1 MKKSKRLISL
11 FSLLL
16 CAVMM
21 LTMVGCAD
29 LDVEAPN
36 VENVQVDTTKAQLYV
51 ANWNGGFGTEWLS
64 NSAKRFEEKYKDVE
78 FIPGTKGVQIL
89 ISNSKTPAGTWL
101 DTADSSINEVF
112 FTEHFTYGDFV
123 SKGAALDITDVV
135 TDELSASTVLQSITG
150 STIDMG
156 DTGTVADKLTEQQNK
171 YYNVDGKYYA
181 LPHYMGSM
189 GIVYDIDLFEDE
201 RLYFAAD
208 KNNGNN
214 GFIIRDDDVRSNGPD
229 GVAGTNDDGLPA
241 TFDEFY
247 ALCEYMKEKSI
258 VPLTWSVSAYMNKL
272 LAGLY
277 AQNAGYEEY
286 MLNYTFNGT
295 SNTLL
300 DDNLQPMGSV
310 EITPENGY
318 MLARQ
323 EGLYASLDF
332 IYNIITKELY
342 GAQYCFSTA
351 LTHLE
356 MQEEFLKSRFNAKPD
371 IAMLVEGNWWENEA
385 NAVWTEMENTPGAS
399 KSERNIGFLPLPFLN
414 ESLVGTK
421 RTLVDDTYSAVFIKS
436 GIAEEKIPLAKL
448 FVQFTSTEAE
458 LQQYTV
464 TVGQPRNFVYE
475 LTDEQYEGLST
486 FQKSVWNLKKEAN
499 VVYPYSDS
507 PLFEAYPSAFKY
519 ENYFNSSYM
528 GISYAQPYQDFY
540 KASASGLDAL
550 QYWLG
555 HISLTSKSAWEAAYG
570 PNYGS

>member
-29 LDVEAPN
+29 LEVEAPN

-229 GVAGTNDDGLPA
+229 GIAGTDDDGLPA

>member
-1 MKKSKRLISL
+1 MKKCRKIVSLI
-11 FSLLL
+11 SLLL

-21 LTMVGCAD
+21 FAMTGCED
-29 LDVEAPN
+29 LN
-36 VENVQVDTTKAQLYV
+36 VEQPDMGNVQVDSTKAQLYV
-51 ANWNGGFGTEWLS
+51 ANYNGGFGTEWLS
-64 NSAKRFEEKYKDVE
+64 NAAKRFEEQYKDVE
-78 FIPGTKGVQIL
+78 FLPGTKGVQIL
-89 ISNSKTPAGTWL
+89 ISNSKTSGDIWL
-101 DTADSSINEVF
+101 STADSSINEVF
-112 FTEHFTYGDFV
+112 FTENFIYGDYI
-123 SKGAALDITDVV
+123 SQNALLDITDVV
-135 TDELSASTVLQSITG
+135 TGDLSAATVLQSVTG

-156 DTGTVADKLTEQQNK
+156 DTGTVEDKLTDNQK
-171 YYNVDGKYYA
+171 SYYEVDGKYYA
-181 LPHYMGSM
+181 LPHFMGTM
-189 GIVYDIDLFEDE
+189 GIVYDIDLFNDE
-201 RLYFAAD
+201 RLYLAAD

-214 GFIIRDDDVRSNGPD
+214 GFIIRDTDERSNGPD

-241 TFDEFY
+241 TFEEFY

-258 VPLTWSVSAYMNKL
+258 VPLTWSVSAYMPKL
-272 LAGLY
+272 LDAVY
-277 AQNAGYEEY
+277 AQNAGFEEY

-300 DDNLQPMGSV
+300 DDNLQPMGPV
-310 EITPENGY
+310 EITAENGY

-332 IYNIITKELY
+332 MYNIITRELY

-385 NAVWTEMENTPGAS
+385 NAVWADMANTPGAA
-399 KSERNIGFLPLPFLN
+399 KNERNIGFMPLPFLN

-421 RTLVDDTYSAVFIKS
+421 RTLVDANYSGAFIKA

-448 FVQFTSTEAE
+448 FLLFTSTEAE
-458 LQQYTV
+458 LQHFTT
-464 TVGQPRNFVYE
+464 TVGQPRNFIYD
-475 LTDEQYEGLST
+475 LTDEQYNSLST
-486 FQKSVWNLKKEAN
+486 FQKTVWDLKYEAD

-507 PLFEAYPSAFKY
+507 PLYSAYPSAFTHTS
-519 ENYFNSSYM
+519 YFNSTYL

-540 KASASGLDAL
+540 KSASSGLDAK

-555 HISLTSKSAWEAAYG
+555 HISLTNKSVWENAYG
-570 PNYGS
+570 PNYGE

>member
-16 CAVMM
+16 CAAMM
-21 LTMVGCAD
+21 LTMAGCAD

-36 VENVQVDTTKAQLYV
+36 VDNVQVDTTKAQLYV
-51 ANWNGGFGTEWLS
+51 ANYNGGMGTEWL
-64 NSAKRFEEKYKDVE
+64 NNAAKRFEEKYKDVE
-78 FIPGTKGVQIL
+78 FLPGTKGVQVL
-89 ISNSKTPAGTWL
+89 ISNSKTSADIWLGT
-101 DTADSSINEVF
+101 AESSINEVF
-112 FTEHFTYGDFV
+112 FTENFVYGDFISQNV
-123 SKGAALDITDVV
+123 CLDITDVV
-135 TDELSASTVLQSITG
+135 TDDLSASTVLQSITG
-150 STIDMG
+150 STTDMG
-156 DTGTVADKLTEQQNK
+156 DTGTVADKLTEDQK
-171 YYNVDGKYYA
+171 AYYEVDGKYYA
-181 LPHYMGSM
+181 LPHYMGTM
-189 GIVYDIDLFEDE
+189 GIVYDIDLFTDE
-201 RLYFAAD
+201 RLYLAAD

-258 VPLTWSVSAYMNKL
+258 VPLTWSHSSYVNKL
-272 LAGLY
+272 LDTVY

-286 MLNYTFNGT
+286 MLNYTFGGT

-300 DDNLQPMGSV
+300 DDNLQPMGPV
-310 EITPENGY
+310 EITAENGY

-332 IYNIITKELY
+332 MYNIITKELY

-371 IAMLVEGNWWENEA
+371 IAMLVDGNWWESEA
-385 NAVWTEMENTPGAS
+385 NAVWTEMEKTPGAA
-399 KSERNIGFLPLPFLN
+399 KNERNIGFMPMPFLN

-421 RTLVDDTYSAVFIKS
+421 RTLVDANYSAAFIKA

-448 FVQFTSTEAE
+448 FLQFTSTEAE
-458 LQQYTV
+458 LQHFTT
-464 TVGQPRNFVYE
+464 TVGQPRNFIYD
-475 LTDEQYEGLST
+475 LTDEQYDSLST
-486 FQKSVWNLKKEAN
+486 FQKTVWDLKYEAD

-507 PLFEAYPSAFKY
+507 PLYSTHPSSFKY
-519 ENYFNSSYM
+519 SSFYNSSYL

-540 KASASGLDAL
+540 KSASSGLDAK

-555 HISLTSKSAWEAAYG
+555 HIALQSKSVWENSYG
-570 PNYGS
+570 PNYGA

>member
-21 LTMVGCAD
+21 LTMAGCAD
-29 LDVEAPN
+29 LDVEPPN
-36 VENVQVDTTKAQLYV
+36 AENVQVDTTKAQLYV

-112 FTEHFTYGDFV
+112 FSEHFTYGDFV

-156 DTGTVADKLTEQQNK
+156 DTGTVADKLTEQQNE

-208 KNNGNN
+208 KDNGNN

-229 GVAGTNDDGLPA
+229 GVAGTDDDGLPA

-300 DDNLQPMGSV
+300 DDNLQPMGPV

-323 EGLYASLDF
+323 EGLYASLNF
-332 IYNIITKELY
+332 IYNIVTRQLY
-342 GAQYCFSTA
+342 GAQYCFSSA
-351 LTHLE
+351 MTHLE

-371 IAMLVEGNWWENEA
+371 IAMLVDGNWWENEA

-464 TVGQPRNFVYE
+464 TVGQPRNFIYE
-475 LTDEQYEGLST
+475 LTDEQYEGLSA
-486 FQKSVWNLKKEAN
+486 FQKSVWNLKKEAD

-519 ENYFNSSYM
+519 ENFFNSSYM

-540 KASASGLDAL
+540 KASTSGLDAL

-555 HISLTSKSAWEAAYG
+555 HISLTSKSAWENAYG

>member
-16 CAVMM
+16 CAAMM
-21 LTMVGCAD
+21 LTMAGCAD

-36 VENVQVDTTKAQLYV
+36 VDNVQVDTTKAQLYV
-51 ANWNGGFGTEWLS
+51 ANYNGGMGTEWL
-64 NSAKRFEEKYKDVE
+64 NNAAKRFEEKYKDVE
-78 FIPGTKGVQIL
+78 FLPGTKGVQVL
-89 ISNSKTPAGTWL
+89 ISNSKTSADIWLGT
-101 DTADSSINEVF
+101 AESSINEVF
-112 FTEHFTYGDFV
+112 FTENFVYGDFISQNV
-123 SKGAALDITDVV
+123 CLDITDVV
-135 TDELSASTVLQSITG
+135 TDDLSASTVLQSITG
-150 STIDMG
+150 STTDMG
-156 DTGTVADKLTEQQNK
+156 DTGTVADKLTEDQK
-171 YYNVDGKYYA
+171 AYYEVDGKYYA
-181 LPHYMGSM
+181 LPHYMGTM
-189 GIVYDIDLFEDE
+189 GIVYDIDLFTDE
-201 RLYFAAD
+201 RLYLAAD

-258 VPLTWSVSAYMNKL
+258 VPLTWSHSSYVNKL
-272 LAGLY
+272 LDTVY

-286 MLNYTFNGT
+286 MLNYTFGGT

-300 DDNLQPMGSV
+300 DDNLQPMGPV
-310 EITPENGY
+310 EITAENGY

-332 IYNIITKELY
+332 MYNIITKELY

-371 IAMLVEGNWWENEA
+371 IAMLVDGNWWENEA
-385 NAVWTEMENTPGAS
+385 NAVWTDMEKTPGAA
-399 KSERNIGFLPLPFLN
+399 KNERNIGFMPMPFLN

-421 RTLVDDTYSAVFIKS
+421 RTLVDANYSAAFIKA

-448 FVQFTSTEAE
+448 FLQFTSTEAE
-458 LQQYTV
+458 LQHFTT
-464 TVGQPRNFVYE
+464 TVGQPRNFIYD
-475 LTDEQYEGLST
+475 LTDEQYDSLSP
-486 FQKSVWNLKKEAN
+486 FQKTVWDLKYEAD

-507 PLFEAYPSAFKY
+507 PLYSTHPSSFKY
-519 ENYFNSSYM
+519 SSFYNSSYL

-540 KASASGLDAL
+540 KSASSGLDAK

-555 HISLTSKSAWEAAYG
+555 HIALQSKSVWENSYG
-570 PNYGS
+570 PNYGA